1 MLKRL
6 TLPLFAVIFGAGLAL
21 QACAP
26 ASFGTNGEPSA
37 DTPTGTSR
45 TSMVTPGGN
54 DVVTSLSSV
63 EAMRQGIL
71 PVTPESAPLKD
82 VYYEFDEYTLRV
94 DARETLKRNAAWLK
108 ANPSVRVEIE
118 GHADERGTNE
128 YNLALGA
135 RRAQTSKDFLISL
148 GIPTDRLNT
157 VSYGEEVPVCREH
170 AESCWHRNRRARF
183 VIVTPRPVL

>member
-6 TLPLFAVIFGAGLAL
+6 TLPLFAVIFGAGFAL

-26 ASFGTNGEPSA
+26 TSFGTNGEPSG
-37 DTPTGTSR
+37 DMTTRTSR
-45 TSMVTPGGN
+45 TSMVKPEGN
-54 DVVTSLSSV
+54 DVVSSLSSV
-63 EAMRQGIL
+63 EAMRRGIV

-82 VYYEFDEYTLRV
+82 VYYGFDEYVLGG
-94 DARETLKRNAAWLK
+94 DARETLKGNAAWLR

-135 RRAQTSKDFLISL
+135 RRAQSSKDFLLSL
-148 GIPTDRLNT
+148 GIPADRLNT

-170 AESCWHRNRRARF
+170 AETCWHKNRRARF
-183 VIVTPRPVL
+183 VIISPRPVL